1 MNSPIATK
9 SRPPIRLLAV
19 DLDGTLLASDRRPHP
34 RSAEAL
40 RRCRRAGV
48 KVVLASGRVALTMA
62 PFADEIGLER
72 TFVCCNGAHVLDSAF
87 GEVLHTPLPAEAA
100 LAILDFGRRRALQT
114 NLYFRDR
121 IAFGF
126 RSAFGGV
133 YLSRVRFGVVDGVTE
148 EEILR
153 DPPTKM
159 MLLAEPEELARHQQE
174 ADDLASRLGLRTV
187 LSEPDYLEFLVPSAD
202 KGSGLRALSLHL
214 GVAREACAAIGDY
227 SNDVE
232 MLRWAGLSAAMA
244 NGNDEAKQ
252 AADLVVSSND
262 EGGVA
267 DFVERFVL
275 EGSPFSE

>member
-1 MNSPIATK
+1 M
-9 SRPPIRLLAV
+9 PIRLLAV
-19 DLDGTLLASDRRPHP
+19 DLDGTLLDSDRRPHP

-72 TFVCCNGAHVLDSAF
+72 TFVCCNGAHVLDSVA

-100 LAILDFGRRRALQT
+100 LEILDFGRRRSLQT

-126 RSAFGGV
+126 RSAFGDV
-133 YLSRVRFGVVDGVTE
+133 YLSRVRFAVVDGVADD
-148 EEILR
+148 EIQR

-159 MLLAEPEELARHQQE
+159 MLLAEPSELERHRPE
-174 ADDLASRLGLRTV
+174 AEALASRLGLRTV
-187 LSEPDYLEFLVPSAD
+187 LSEPDYLEFLVPTAD
-202 KGSGLRALSLHL
+202 KGSGLRALSRRL
-214 GVAREACAAIGDY
+214 GIAREACAAIGDY

-232 MLRWAGLSAAMA
+232 MLRWAGISAAMA
-244 NGNDEAKQ
+244 NGNDEAKR
-252 AADLVVSSND
+252 AAALVVSSND

-267 DFVERFVL
+267 EFVERFVL
-275 EGSPFSE
+275 DDSPRSE